1 MKIALTRKTKKKNTP
16 PQLFH
21 LIKKTCQIKTAK
33 LVPNFAAR
41 WRAI

>member
-1 MKIALTRKTKKKNTP
+1 MKIALTEKKNTP

-21 LIKKTCQIKTAK
+21 LDKEDLQIKTAK

-41 WRAI
+41 